1 MPPARALPED
11 RSRGHTEAATPGSAD
26 TGGTTAIRD
35 LDGDG
40 NYLQKPIL
48 GQKDNAERYRDVT
61 QKELRTRQKNIELFL
76 GVTNGAWPQTG
87 GGVGAA
93 ALSSIAW
100 LFGHAGRRV
109 GTFSLRIAPELGTSD
124 EAAAQA
130 RSEAADAL
138 VAQAVAKFNA
148 AALPGYQETQR
159 TVCKSEWAYEVAVVF
174 EGFDNFSA
182 YMESDFRQNTTLR
195 DLSISDNRIGEQG
208 ARHIAEGI
216 AAGREQTAL

>member
-1 MPPARALPED
+1 MITICPAVGDAGIDSLTIGIERAL
-11 RSRGHTEAATPGSAD
+11 S
-26 TGGTTAIRD
+26 
-35 LDGDG
+35 
-40 NYLQKPIL
+40 
-48 GQKDNAERYRDVT
+48 AERAKTGPNTTPQT

-138 VAQAVAKFNA
+138 VGVIEKGHGLRRL
-148 AALPGYQETQR
+148 AL
-159 TVCKSEWAYEVAVVF
+159 
-174 EGFDNFSA
+174 NFS
-182 YMESDFRQNTTLR
+182 
-195 DLSISDNRIGEQG
+195 DLGDEGALAISTSSDNRTEPG
-208 ARHIAEGI
+208 AAIC
-216 AAGREQTAL
+216 GRELGQSIAHNSSKQFQTCSRHLA